1 MGLIVSSKDGSE
13 AQLIRRQYSNAYP
26 SPQHRFSA
34 SGEGGCCLSA
44 KVSDSTCYIAQL
56 ETEHDEDGDEDMD
69 SGRSKRK
76 APGSE
81 GMKSSTFF
89 EFFALWFC
97 LVDVDKL
104 QILRKRDSE
113 C

>member
-56 ETEHDEDGDEDMD
+56 ETEHDEDGDEDEWPRTSKGELQRLSPPPQHPSLPR
-69 SGRSKRK
+69 SGINSLSIGDTDLSGCTRYD
-76 APGSE
+76 
-81 GMKSSTFF
+81 
-89 EFFALWFC
+89 C
-97 LVDVDKL
+97 
-104 QILRKRDSE
+104 
-113 C
+113 